1 MVLCFDLQA
10 ERDVWIE
17 RIKSVTA
24 GGGGDA
30 APIPG
35 RSQTLPARGTDD
47 AAKEEHK
54 KKKGFLT
61 LKRK

>member
-1 MVLCFDLQA
+1 MQA
-10 ERDVWIE
+10 ESNVWIE
-17 RIKSVTA
+17 RVKSVTS
-24 GGGGDA
+24 GGDDA
-30 APIPG
+30 APMPG
-35 RSQTLPARGTDD
+35 RSQTLSVRGTDD